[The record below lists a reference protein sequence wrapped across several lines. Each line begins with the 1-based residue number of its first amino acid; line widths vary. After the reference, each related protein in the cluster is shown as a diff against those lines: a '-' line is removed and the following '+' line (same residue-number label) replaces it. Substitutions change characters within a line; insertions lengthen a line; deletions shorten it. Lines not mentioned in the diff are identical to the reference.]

1 MKKIVMF
8 FAGLLL
14 LVGCAGKQDMT
25 FYGINDNKNIVIAVF
40 PEQQQQY
47 RMVSLRIDSRDLGDY
62 RNLHLTRHGR
72 QLTTADGEIC
82 FVKSGS
88 DMTEIRRGIKYSRV
102 YTPLSNDEM
111 RERLTKLIADYKNNA
126 ETWLVYDY
134 SIQIELVNKILETL
148 PKE

>member
-1 MKKIVMF
+1 MKKIVIF

-14 LVGCAGKQDMT
+14 LVGCANKQDMS
-25 FYGINDNKNIVIAVF
+25 FYGIDENKNIVIAVF
-40 PEQQQQY
+40 PAQQQQY
-47 RMVSLRIDSRDLGDY
+47 RMVSLRIDRRDLGDY
-62 RNLHLTRHGR
+62 RNMRLTHRGR

-82 FVKSGS
+82 FVKSSS